1 MARITMKFGG
11 TSVGSP
17 DAMRQAATLV
27 RQAADEGHQVI
38 VVTSA
43 MAGVTNMLIE
53 GARTAS
59 QGDSARFTAIAQTL
73 RDKHQAVID
82 ELLADPQER
91 QALSDMIGGLVDQFS
106 AFCSGMHV
114 LREASDKAMAAVSG
128 LGERMCAPLLAALL
142 RQEGLSSQPLDAS
155 ALLVTDDD
163 YLNAGVLQAESEAR
177 VRRGVLPLLERGIV
191 PVLTGFIGATRE
203 GVLTTLGRSGSD
215 YSAALFGAFLQSDE
229 VWIWT
234 DVDGVMT
241 ADPRLVPDA
250 HVIPVISYAEVGEMA
265 YFGAKVLH
273 SKTVQ
278 PLVERGIPLRV
289 KNTFNPSHPGTMITN
304 EANTTPG
311 TVKAVT
317 AICDVSLIT
326 VAGRGMI
333 GVPGIAARTFM
344 AVAKQNANVLMI
356 TQSSSEQS
364 ICFVVPESKSRAVVE
379 AIENELAYE
388 FGRQDIDRAWADD
401 DVVIITVVGAG
412 MRRQSGVAAR
422 VFGALGERNV
432 NIIAIAQGTS
442 DHCLSMVVRASDSE
456 AAVSQI
462 HKLVV
467 LNGRGD
473 PSSSAARSNG
483 QSASPQPAERNA
495 SHEPTS

>member
-215 YSAALFGAFLQSDE
+215 
-229 VWIWT
+229 
-234 DVDGVMT
+234 
-241 ADPRLVPDA
+241 
-250 HVIPVISYAEVGEMA
+250 
-265 YFGAKVLH
+265 
-273 SKTVQ
+273 
-278 PLVERGIPLRV
+278 
-289 KNTFNPSHPGTMITN
+289 
-304 EANTTPG
+304 
-311 TVKAVT
+311 
-317 AICDVSLIT
+317 
-326 VAGRGMI
+326 
-333 GVPGIAARTFM
+333 
-344 AVAKQNANVLMI
+344 
-356 TQSSSEQS
+356 
-364 ICFVVPESKSRAVVE
+364 
-379 AIENELAYE
+379 
-388 FGRQDIDRAWADD
+388 
-401 DVVIITVVGAG
+401 
-412 MRRQSGVAAR
+412 
-422 VFGALGERNV
+422 
-432 NIIAIAQGTS
+432 
-442 DHCLSMVVRASDSE
+442 
-456 AAVSQI
+456 
-462 HKLVV
+462 
-467 LNGRGD
+467 
-473 PSSSAARSNG
+473 
-483 QSASPQPAERNA
+483 
-495 SHEPTS
+495 